1 MKKIPSRFAFLTIV
15 LTTLLSLGI
24 GGFATLQSRSADLEQ
39 IDSQLN
45 LIQQYVNDNL
55 DEAISAALFTIEDE
69 KLDITLSLVT
79 RDGDETIIN
88 ESNLDYTQAPGD
100 EIIKQAVE
108 KPLSFQGT
116 ERYRFRVIPLVGG
129 DFLLIA
135 SSLTDVDAGFKSN
148 LQKLAIFTLLADSLA
163 IFITLLLLSRHNR
176 RLDEDALER
185 MKSFL
190 ADASH
195 ELRTPLTVIKGYTEM
210 LSKGQFKEEAD
221 KSRAFSR
228 VENEIKRME
237 SLIHDLLLLAE
248 LGESRPTSF
257 DKIDLAEL
265 IRGHVSDFIIL
276 NPQRQVSLDIPEEC
290 IIQGERDHLDRLV
303 QNILTNISRHT
314 PSAAPV
320 RIDLKKHARIT
331 SLLIEDGGPGL
342 PEAGYLCEIKAMRRF
357 DPSRSRETGGSGLGL
372 SIIAAIVQE
381 HRGKLTLRKS
391 LLGGLAIEIELSR

>member
-1 MKKIPSRFAFLTIV
+1 MKKIPSRFALLTIV

-24 GGFATLQSRSADLEQ
+24 GGFATLQSRSADLEK

-257 DKIDLAEL
+257 GKIDLAEL

-342 PEAGYLCEIKAMRRF
+342 PEAGYQSEIKAMRRF